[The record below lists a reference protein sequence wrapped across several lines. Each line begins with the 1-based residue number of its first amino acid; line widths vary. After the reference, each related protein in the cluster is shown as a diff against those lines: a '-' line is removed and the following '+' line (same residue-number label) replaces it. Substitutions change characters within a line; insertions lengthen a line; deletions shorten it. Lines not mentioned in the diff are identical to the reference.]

1 MNSAYYTAIG
11 IDVSDRKSKICV
23 MSKINGN
30 LKVVQEATIP
40 TTKDGLGKFLA
51 TQDKSSPVTFETGTH

>member
-23 MSKINGN
+23 MSTVFSNPLLLLSMFSRI
-30 LKVVQEATIP
+30 LR
-40 TTKDGLGKFLA
+40 
-51 TQDKSSPVTFETGTH
+51 

>member
-23 MSKINGN
+23 MSQVCHLSNAEK
-30 LKVVQEATIP
+30 
-40 TTKDGLGKFLA
+40 
-51 TQDKSSPVTFETGTH
+51 